1 MNRSVFALLPLLGIV
16 LLSAIGSGC
25 RGVLTTDPMLAV
37 DVPEDRLRR
46 IEPLDMEAM
55 SASEEAEKQDS
66 GKPAQENTDEE
77 QKQPPAELELT
88 LEECRAAA
96 LENNLDLEVQLIS
109 PAIARETIAEQD
121 ARFEPS
127 LFWNSNYRKTETP
140 TATRL
145 EASRT
150 KQFSSDL
157 GVQFPLRT
165 GGTITVDVPFN
176 RYQTNNQFATLP
188 TSYTMDLNASISQPL
203 LRNAGLRTNTHAIRV
218 AHYQTMMSEA
228 RTKLELIRVIAA
240 LDRVYWRLY
249 AARRELEVRKN
260 QYDLAVAQLE
270 RVQRMVEAGQ
280 TAEVEIVRARA
291 GVAERLE
298 GIIVADNALRDR
310 ERDLKRIMNK
320 PGLGIESRTVII
332 PKTSPNPADYN
343 LSTAR
348 LIDAALKSRMELL
361 ELELKIASDAS
372 TVDFRRNQTL
382 PAVTLDYTYNINGLG
397 ATRSDAYDMLD
408 DAEFSDHYFGLRVA
422 VPIGN
427 EAAQSRLRQA
437 VYSKIQQ
444 IATKRRRTQLIKQEV
459 ANAADQ
465 LDANWQR
472 ILASRQRT
480 VLAKRNLDAEE
491 RQFKQG
497 LRTSTD
503 VLDAQTRLADAQSA
517 EVQALAEYQIAQVDI
532 AFATGKLLGASG
544 VFWEPEVPAEK

>member
-55 SASEEAEKQDS
+55 SASEKAEEQDL

-372 TVDFRRNQTL
+372 TVDLRRNQTL

-544 VFWEPEVPAEK
+544 VFWEPEVPDEK